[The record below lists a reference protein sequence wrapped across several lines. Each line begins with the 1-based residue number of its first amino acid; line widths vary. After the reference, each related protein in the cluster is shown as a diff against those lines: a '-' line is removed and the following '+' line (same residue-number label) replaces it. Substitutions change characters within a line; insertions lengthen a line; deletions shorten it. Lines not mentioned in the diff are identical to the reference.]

1 MKGSM
6 IMAPDGEIISVGGS
20 VVPSRPHDVGVIG
33 DVTQPHRHYD
43 GEREKER
50 ESLCACF
57 CQCRCLPLLSYISCG
72 CPVLTSMSMYTCP
85 CSTRVL
91 CVQLRLSVCLQPT

>member
-50 ESLCACF
+50 ERFCVCVFVSVGACF
-57 CQCRCLPLLSYISCG
+57 YSLILVVVALFS
-72 CPVLTSMSMYTCP
+72 PV
-85 CSTRVL
+85 
-91 CVQLRLSVCLQPT
+91 

>member
-43 GEREKER
+43 GERERER
-50 ESLCACF
+50 ETE
-57 CQCRCLPLLSYISCG
+57 RE
-72 CPVLTSMSMYTCP
+72 
-85 CSTRVL
+85 RE
-91 CVQLRLSVCLQPT
+91 